1 MYPELF
7 KIGPFTVYSFGL
19 MVGIAFIIS
28 SYILTK
34 EFERRKL
41 NPSLATEITLL
52 AIIFGIIGSKVL
64 DLIENWDSFIANP
77 FLSAFSPGGLTF
89 YGGLILAAVVIAVY
103 LKKKKISFLFI
114 SDAASPSLILAYGI
128 GRIGCQLAGD
138 GDYGIPT
145 SLFWGTNFANGTVK
159 PADVLKQYYIDNPA
173 LAVRDNFHDL
183 SSRFVRSDQYGIITK
198 FDEVIRLHPTPVYEF
213 LICTVIFFIL
223 WYLRK
228 KDWTD
233 GKLFMLYLIF
243 AGVERFSV
251 EFLRLNPHLLFGL
264 SEAQLI
270 SIILII
276 IGTAGFVYLD
286 KNKDKFPK
294 FVPPPFKLEQHKK

>member
-1 MYPELF
+1 
-7 KIGPFTVYSFGL
+7 
-19 MVGIAFIIS
+19 
-28 SYILTK
+28 
-34 EFERRKL
+34 
-41 NPSLATEITLL
+41 
-52 AIIFGIIGSKVL
+52 
-64 DLIENWDSFIANP
+64 
-77 FLSAFSPGGLTF
+77 
-89 YGGLILAAVVIAVY
+89 LILAAVVIAVY